1 MTAASAR
8 AAWRGAG
15 GAAGVPTAA
24 VGAVRGSAAVAKGAG
39 AAWLRALASGA
50 TSDMPA
56 ARLLQLLDAMA
67 GARWQALPPPAP
79 AAASQDSQ
87 RSWPAPQGGQVTL
100 RLQAGGARWI
110 EPDGRHWFVAL
121 DDAALLALRSAL

>member
-1 MTAASAR
+1 MRDDATGAASVAVSR
-8 AAWRGAG
+8 P
-15 GAAGVPTAA
+15 PTL
-24 VGAVRGSAAVAKGAG
+24 

-67 GARWQALPPPAP
+67 GARWLALPPPAP

-87 RSWPAPQGGQVTL
+87 RSWPAPQGGQATL